1 MKKIFILS
9 ACFFLSFSALH
20 SQELISTQELLLSY
34 LENDIELQK
43 LTLSAQKAQLSEESV
58 KIDNGF
64 DVSLSSGTVTIK
76 SDKTGTKISAKP
88 KAEIDV
94 FPAGN
99 LALKGETNL
108 TQTSNEKNSNE
119 TKISDTTISASI
131 DIISDKNSSRKVS
144 LMKAGR
150 SRIEAERAVQSRAVS
165 AEKEFYTELKNL
177 LNSINSIIKSQS
189 TLYSDTINFEQTK
202 AKGYSTSSS
211 TYRLAQMKVVSDTHS
226 VNSGIK
232 DFINDYIVFYKKCGY
247 DIEISDDI
255 DFMTLIP
262 SDIQDAEP
270 LNAENF
276 NKDNYTKLESANWNH
291 TINSIERKSKRN
303 FSLSANGGYTIDNS
317 TTKSDTVN
325 AGLSST
331 YQGLT
336 LGAGI
341 ELPVGV
347 KDSNPVFSVSASIS
361 LNSFRKASIT
371 TKTNK
376 LTEEQ
381 ELLDIQSAETSYITY
396 LITAKQNLEQILWE
410 QNTTLESYEMYEGLE
425 KDLAAWY
432 KNGVISESEYLSA
445 KTNYNQ
451 YKVQTII
458 NKINLLIYN
467 NEVKSNFV
475 QK

>member
-1 MKKIFILS
+1 MKKILILT
-9 ACFFLSFSALH
+9 ACFLFSFSILH
-20 SQELISTQELLLSY
+20 GQELIPTQELLLSY

-64 DVSLSSGTVTIK
+64 DISLSSGTVTIK
-76 SDKTGTKISAKP
+76 TDKTGTKISARP

-94 FPAGN
+94 IPAGN
-99 LALKGETNL
+99 LVLKGETNL
-108 TQTSNEKNSNE
+108 TQSSTEKTSSE
-119 TKISDTTISASI
+119 TKLSDTTISASI

-144 LMKAGR
+144 LMKAER
-150 SRIEAERAVQSRAVS
+150 SRIEAERAVKTRAIA

-189 TLYSDTINFEQTK
+189 SLYSDTINFEQTK

-232 DFINDYIVFYKKCGY
+232 DFINDYIVFYKKCGF
-247 DIEISDDI
+247 DIQISEEI
-255 DFMTLIP
+255 DFMTLVP
-262 SDIQDAEP
+262 SDIQNVDP
-270 LNAENF
+270 LNAETF
-276 NKDNYTKLESANWNH
+276 NKEDYTKLESANWNH
-291 TINSIERKSKRN
+291 TINSIERKAKRN

-331 YQGLT
+331 YRGLT
-336 LGAGI
+336 LGAGV

-371 TKTNK
+371 TKTNE
-376 LTEEQ
+376 LAEEQ

-396 LITAKQNLEQILWE
+396 LITAKQNLEQLLWE
-410 QNTTLESYEMYEGLE
+410 QNTTMESYDMYEELE

-467 NEVKSNFV
+467 DEVKSNFV